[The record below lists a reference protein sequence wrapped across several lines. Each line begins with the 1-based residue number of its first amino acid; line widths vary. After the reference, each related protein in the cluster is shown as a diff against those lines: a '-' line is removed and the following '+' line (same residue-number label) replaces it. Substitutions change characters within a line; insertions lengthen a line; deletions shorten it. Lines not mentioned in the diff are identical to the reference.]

1 MRKILLFSL
10 VLFSSANIFAQEKF
24 EFTSIID
31 LDATEIKSQDNTGTC
46 WSYSTTSFIESEL
59 IRLGKGK
66 HNISEMFN
74 VRFVYKEKALNY
86 VGRQGKANFSQGS
99 LSHDVM
105 NSIRENGMVPDEVY
119 TGLPN
124 GEEKH
129 NHDELETILKSI
141 VDGLIKTRKLSE
153 NWLNAFMSV
162 VDTYLGEEPEE
173 FKYKGKKYTPQ
184 SFSKDMGI
192 NPDDY
197 VNISSFSHEPF
208 YKQFILN
215 VPDNFSNGS
224 FYNLPLD
231 EYMQV
236 IDAALENGFTMAWDA
251 DVSEKGFSS
260 KEGVAVIPAKDRK
273 DMSDKETRQV
283 CKEIIPELEVT
294 QENRQK
300 AFDSHETTDD
310 HLMHITGKLKDQKG
324 NIYYKVKNSWGT
336 KRGIDGFIYA
346 SAAFVKMKSISV
358 MVHKDALPAAIKTKL
373 NIK

>member
-173 FKYKGKKYTPQ
+173 FKYKGKKYTP
-184 SFSKDMGI
+184 
-192 NPDDY
+192 
-197 VNISSFSHEPF
+197 
-208 YKQFILN
+208 
-215 VPDNFSNGS
+215 
-224 FYNLPLD
+224 
-231 EYMQV
+231 
-236 IDAALENGFTMAWDA
+236 
-251 DVSEKGFSS
+251 SS
-260 KEGVAVIPAKDRK
+260 KIHF
-273 DMSDKETRQV
+273 Q
-283 CKEIIPELEVT
+283 
-294 QENRQK
+294 
-300 AFDSHETTDD
+300 
-310 HLMHITGKLKDQKG
+310 
-324 NIYYKVKNSWGT
+324 
-336 KRGIDGFIYA
+336 
-346 SAAFVKMKSISV
+346 
-358 MVHKDALPAAIKTKL
+358 IKKWCS
-373 NIK
+373 